1 MASSDTWLVR
11 YPLFREALFHG
22 AMPLGALP
30 PQARAV
36 VAKRVFAGDGAK
48 DIAGSAALHVVSDVR
63 VAYVELPMSLVDQA
77 VRDHRVP
84 DGDDDASLNHAIG
97 ETRLH
102 YPRVARPPCLLM
114 PGQGVFLDSWMRFFV
129 YRARGD
135 INVPVLAVDWFTL
148 YERIARVLENE
159 RAASPAASVYGRSFD
174 DLWVS
179 REPGLVR
186 IAPDRNN

>member
-36 VAKRVFAGDGAK
+36 VAKRVFAGDGAR
-48 DIAGSAALHVVSDVR
+48 DIAGSAALHLVSDVR
-63 VAYVELPMSLVDQA
+63 VAFVELPMSLVNQA
-77 VRDHRVP
+77 VHDHCAP
-84 DGDDDASLNHAIG
+84 GADDDASLKTTIG

-114 PGQGVFLDSWMRFFV
+114 PGQGIFLDSWMRFLV
-129 YRARGD
+129 YRSRGD
-135 INVPVLAVDWFTL
+135 ITVPVLAVDWFTL
-148 YERIARVLENE
+148 YERIARVLESDD
-159 RAASPAASVYGRSFD
+159 AASPYLHASDERWTSR
-174 DLWVS
+174 VS
-179 REPGLVR
+179 DR
-186 IAPDRNN
+186 IE